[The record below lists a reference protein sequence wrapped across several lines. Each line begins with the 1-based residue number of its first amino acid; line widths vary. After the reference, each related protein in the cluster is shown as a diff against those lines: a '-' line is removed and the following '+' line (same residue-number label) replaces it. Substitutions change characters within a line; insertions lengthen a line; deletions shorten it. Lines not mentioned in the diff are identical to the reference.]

1 MPQKYHMK
9 WMIKIK
15 QDQIL
20 LQFNKKKRMFI
31 LSIILLSPI

>member
-15 QDQIL
+15 RDQIL

-31 LSIILLSPI
+31 PSIILLSPI